1 MLVCAEPILRKIDIG
16 VLILNFYYFVDLFLH
31 LDTHLNVLLNQYNVL
46 AYVLLFLVI
55 FIETGLVITPFLPG
69 DSLLFAAGTIAAAG
83 GPIDIPVMIAMLY
96 IAAISGDTLN
106 YHIGHLLR
114 EKVKKRERIRFIK
127 MEYIEKAQEFLKKN
141 GGKTITIARFIP
153 IIRTFAPF
161 VAGAGKM
168 PYRSFL
174 AYNVIGGISW
184 VTLLF
189 GIGYFF
195 GNISYV
201 KSHFSLVVIAII
213 GISIIPAIVALIRN
227 KLKKANPRAKHN
239 RSSH

>member
-1 MLVCAEPILRKIDIG
+1 M
-16 VLILNFYYFVDLFLH
+16 NYFVDLFLH
-31 LDTHLNVLLNQYNVL
+31 LDKYLNLLLSQYSVW
-46 AYVLLFLVI
+46 AYILLFLVI

-69 DSLLFAAGTIAAAG
+69 DSLLFAAGAIAAAG
-83 GPIDIPVMIAMLY
+83 GPINISVTIFILY
-96 IAAISGDTLN
+96 VAAISGDTLN

-114 EKVKKRERIRFIK
+114 EKIKKRENIRFIK
-127 MEYIEKAQEFLKKN
+127 MEYIDKAQAFLKRN

-161 VAGAGKM
+161 VAGVGEM

-174 AYNVIGGISW
+174 GYNVIGGISW
-184 VTLLF
+184 VTLFF

-201 KSHFSLVVIAII
+201 KTHFGLIIIAVI
-213 GISIIPAIVALIRN
+213 GISVIPAIVAFIRN
-227 KLKKANPRAKHN
+227 KLKEVKSGSK
-239 RSSH
+239 

>member
-1 MLVCAEPILRKIDIG
+1 MLLDFNNIV
-16 VLILNFYYFVDLFLH
+16 NLFLH
-31 LDTHLNVLLNQYNVL
+31 LDKYLSVLVNQYNVW
-46 AYVLLFLVI
+46 AYVFLFITI

-69 DSLLFAAGTIAAAG
+69 DSLLFAAGAIAAAG
-83 GPIDIPVMIAMLY
+83 GQINVPLIIVLLY
-96 IAAISGDTLN
+96 IAAVTGDTLN

-114 EKVKKRERIRFIK
+114 QKVQDREKIPLVKTENID
-127 MEYIEKAQEFLKKN
+127 KAQEFLTIH

-161 VAGAGKM
+161 VAGAGRM
-168 PYRSFL
+168 PYRKFL
-174 AYNVIGGISW
+174 IYNVIGGITW
-184 VTLLF
+184 VSLLF

-213 GISIIPAIVALIRN
+213 GISITPAIVAFIKNR
-227 KLKKANPRAKHN
+227 LKRKA
-239 RSSH
+239 

>member
-1 MLVCAEPILRKIDIG
+1 MDF
-16 VLILNFYYFVDLFLH
+16 NFIIDLFLH
-31 LDTHLNVLLNQYNVL
+31 FDKYLNAVLNQYNVL
-46 AYVLLFLVI
+46 AYVLLFIII
-55 FIETGLVITPFLPG
+55 FIETGLVIMPFLPG
-69 DSLLFAAGTIAAAG
+69 DSLLFAAGAIAAAG
-83 GPIDIPVMIAMLY
+83 GPINIPILLILLY
-96 IAAISGDTLN
+96 IAAVSGDTMN

-114 EKVKKRERIRFIK
+114 EKIQKREAIPLVNMK
-127 MEYIEKAQEFLKKN
+127 NIEKAQDFLKRH

-168 PYRSFL
+168 PYRKFL
-174 AYNVIGGISW
+174 TYNVIGGTAW

-201 KSHFSLVVIAII
+201 KTHFSLVVIAII
-213 GISIIPAIVALIRN
+213 IISVIPAVVTFIGN
-227 KLKKANPRAKHN
+227 KSKKKSNKG
-239 RSSH
+239 